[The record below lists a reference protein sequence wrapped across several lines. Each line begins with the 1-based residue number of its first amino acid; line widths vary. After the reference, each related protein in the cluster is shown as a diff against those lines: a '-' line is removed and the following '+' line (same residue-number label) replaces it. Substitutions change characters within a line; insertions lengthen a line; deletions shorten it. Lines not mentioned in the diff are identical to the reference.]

1 MNNES
6 QIEFIFGDNCNLDL
20 VNRGVKLEKTLPS
33 QVKEV
38 TLFAPSSIVHSN
50 IFMFTT
56 KDRFF
61 LNQFKIQSKWMPS
74 SYDLYFS
81 GEALNSFDARVI
93 LHLVKAMESRKPPSE
108 KMLENM
114 VNAALLQDSSYQYL
128 TPREQMVKEE
138 IVRNKILSLEGIFLN
153 QQDFY
158 NTVKIFKTGTKDKQN
173 LERSIK
179 KLGRSS
185 LEIKSKLQSGGKPAF
200 ERNSALINYTFLPD
214 TGDYFISFPPSI
226 LEMFKLQ
233 TSMINTK
240 VMMELK
246 KKGARHSQGDN
257 PQMFSL
263 LVSYKREQV
272 AKISTEDLMMKS
284 PHYLL
289 KLQSEG
295 KIPKGTIIS
304 EKYGTMV
311 GEKGL
316 SLQAIKTQIFRQR
329 KAIDEFF
336 ELMRELK
343 VVKDNIQFAG
353 KGNKRIYTFSLNKK
367 LEDNAGK
374 EINLRKLKGESISP
388 VNLS

>member
-61 LNQFKIQSKWMPS
+61 LNQFKIQSKWMPGT
-74 SYDLYFS
+74 YDLYFS

-93 LHLVKAMESRKPPSE
+93 LHLVKAMEARKPPSE

-200 ERNSALINYTFLPD
+200 ERNTALINYTFLPD
-214 TGDYFISFPPSI
+214 TGDYFITFPPSI

-240 VMMELK
+240 VMMGLK
-246 KKGARHSQGDN
+246 KKLTKNNQGDN

-304 EKYGTMV
+304 EKHGTMV

-374 EINLRKLKGESISP
+374 EIDLRKLKGESISP